1 MYVWSLS
8 TRGLDR
14 FFIGVGPNLAA
25 TRATASRRSPSSAL
39 QAGSPSRASAAECAE
54 RHENPSVSPHGG
66 PLLPPLAL
74 LHSQGMGQTLPGR
87 AAEVGSL
94 PERNPPHC
102 LVEGDGHKSQAGAEQ
117 GDGQA
122 ECSGYGVADSGGTMG
137 VHAVEPADSPTRP
150 AGDATT
156 SRPRGDS
163 PGHRPDG
170 GACERRLGETLLL
183 GKDPGGRASGGVGG
197 VEHPRSRA
205 SALESHPS
213 AQPVLYHPPPGGEI
227 PPRQTGLL
235 GPCRDHQ
242 TVDRL
247 NTEASAAPHVPL
259 TLSPLMQSSTEP
271 GSAPV
276 SVSSPCELPSACH
289 VLLRAVLLNH
299 DATACYMNASA
310 LALLWSIHL
319 TARQQLGRLAPL
331 FQQLKAG
338 SAVLLMRSMV
348 WTMILGPWAQPN
360 RQHDMHEL
368 LVHLMPR
375 LKLPAVGGEWQ
386 FRRLEAAG
394 VAICEQASTVSPI
407 TLDVPEEARGLQHCI
422 QAWHSRH
429 YRAALSGHAPALI
442 CLHLSRFRQRLGGA
456 IVKDVQAL
464 TDMLEV
470 IRLPCFENSSELL
483 VRWIPYEVCAA
494 APHFGPTVH
503 EGHYKALLRSGTKL
517 WLTDDNQCAAP
528 LAIAQL
534 ASLSANTYLIWCR
547 LRGLEG

>member
-1 MYVWSLS
+1 MVAYVESKPLFDTTMHQHTGTLQLEWLGHGSTSPKVEPTNSMQCGKSIECHSETKPQNFHKLRLYYQSMTAYHSETSLLQYTLYNSFLAISLDMFTHTHIYIYTHTYNAYKNTCTHIHIYICMYVSMYVCIYIYMSSFGSTSAVSS
-8 TRGLDR
+8 TRWGRDS
-14 FFIGVGPNLAA
+14 AA
-25 TRATASRRSPSSAL
+25 TDRASRAL
-39 QAGSPSRASAAECAE
+39 QRPSNS
-54 RHENPSVSPHGG
+54 
-66 PLLPPLAL
+66 
-74 LHSQGMGQTLPGR
+74 
-87 AAEVGSL
+87 
-94 PERNPPHC
+94 
-102 LVEGDGHKSQAGAEQ
+102 
-117 GDGQA
+117 GQA
-122 ECSGYGVADSGGTMG
+122 E
-137 VHAVEPADSPTRP
+137 R
-150 AGDATT
+150 
-156 SRPRGDS
+156 RGLRSS
-163 PGHRPDG
+163 PG
-170 GACERRLGETLLL
+170 
-183 GKDPGGRASGGVGG
+183 
-197 VEHPRSRA
+197 
-205 SALESHPS
+205 
-213 AQPVLYHPPPGGEI
+213 
-227 PPRQTGLL
+227 
-235 GPCRDHQ
+235 
-242 TVDRL
+242 
-247 NTEASAAPHVPL
+247 PL
-259 TLSPLMQSSTEP
+259 TMSPPVRSSAEP
-271 GSAPV
+271 GSDPV
-276 SVSSPCELPSACH
+276 SVSCPCEMPSACQ
-289 VLLRAVLLNH
+289 VLLRAVLLNN

-319 TARQQLGRLAPL
+319 TARPQLGRLAPL

-464 TDMLEV
+464 ADMLEV
-470 IRLPCFENSSELL
+470 IRLPCFENSSELR
-483 VRWIPYEVCAA
+483 VSWIPYEVCAA
-494 APHFGPTVH
+494 ALHFGPTVH

-517 WLTDDNQCAAP
+517 WLTDDNQSAAP
-528 LAIAQL
+528 LVIEQL
-534 ASLSANTYLIWCR
+534 ASLSANAYLIWCR

>member
-1 MYVWSLS
+1 MSSFGSTSAVSS
-8 TRGLDR
+8 TRWGRDS
-14 FFIGVGPNLAA
+14 AA
-25 TRATASRRSPSSAL
+25 TDRASRAL
-39 QAGSPSRASAAECAE
+39 QRPSNS
-54 RHENPSVSPHGG
+54 
-66 PLLPPLAL
+66 
-74 LHSQGMGQTLPGR
+74 
-87 AAEVGSL
+87 
-94 PERNPPHC
+94 
-102 LVEGDGHKSQAGAEQ
+102 
-117 GDGQA
+117 GQA
-122 ECSGYGVADSGGTMG
+122 E
-137 VHAVEPADSPTRP
+137 R
-150 AGDATT
+150 
-156 SRPRGDS
+156 RGLRSS
-163 PGHRPDG
+163 PG
-170 GACERRLGETLLL
+170 
-183 GKDPGGRASGGVGG
+183 
-197 VEHPRSRA
+197 
-205 SALESHPS
+205 
-213 AQPVLYHPPPGGEI
+213 
-227 PPRQTGLL
+227 
-235 GPCRDHQ
+235 
-242 TVDRL
+242 
-247 NTEASAAPHVPL
+247 PL
-259 TLSPLMQSSTEP
+259 TMSPPVRSSAEP
-271 GSAPV
+271 GSDPV
-276 SVSSPCELPSACH
+276 SVSCPCEMPSACQ
-289 VLLRAVLLNH
+289 VLLRAVLLNN

-319 TARQQLGRLAPL
+319 TARPQLGRLAPL

-464 TDMLEV
+464 ADMLEV
-470 IRLPCFENSSELL
+470 IRLPCFENSSELR
-483 VRWIPYEVCAA
+483 VSWIPYEVCAA
-494 APHFGPTVH
+494 ALHFGPTVH

-517 WLTDDNQCAAP
+517 WLTDDNQSAAP
-528 LAIAQL
+528 LVIEQL
-534 ASLSANTYLIWCR
+534 ASLSANAYLIWCR